1 MESKKGGMIRMS
13 VSSPFP
19 TVLFQRAWLMELL
32 RADSLLDLVAKPGG
46 GATALPLDDS
56 VEQAL
61 YQ

>member
-1 MESKKGGMIRMS
+1 MS

-32 RADSLLDLVAKPGG
+32 RADSLLDLVPKPGG

-61 YQ
+61 YWNTNV